1 MLLACRELT
10 KTFVAAPVLSGGYFH
25 IEEKE
30 KAAVVGI
37 NGAGKSTLL
46 NLITGQLQPDSG
58 EVIFTKGKTMGYLTQ
73 HQGLEMTRSLYDEV
87 ASANADIFAMEDE
100 LRTLEQQMKHLSG
113 EALDAAMAESV

>member
-1 MLLACRELT
+1 MLLACRGLK

-46 NLITGQLQPDSG
+46 NLITGQLAPDEG
-58 EVIFTKGKTMGYLTQ
+58 EVIFTKGRTMGYLTQ
-73 HQGLEMTRSLYDEV
+73 HQGLETDRSIY
-87 ASANADIFAMEDE
+87 NAIQRIREKLVE
-100 LRTLEQQMKHLSG
+100 LL
-113 EALDAAMAESV
+113 